1 MNLLQ
6 YFNTPEVRK
15 AFHVNEKL
23 KEVTPFSNFVSNNWQ
38 SPLESSNWI
47 YDLLILNGGYRL
59 LHITS
64 NVDAILSGTGAWKW
78 IKKRKLSV
86 KTPWTPWVSKDQQL
100 IGYRKEYD
108 KNFTYLTIH
117 GNGHNG
123 FLDRFDIAPGIVI
136 NFMHDLPIF

>member
-23 KEVTPFSNFVSNNWQ
+23 KEVTPFSNFVLNNWQ

-86 KTPWTPWVSKDQQL
+86 KTPWTPWISKDQQL
-100 IGYRKEYD
+100 NGYIKEY
-108 KNFTYLTIH
+108 H
-117 GNGHNG
+117 
-123 FLDRFDIAPGIVI
+123 
-136 NFMHDLPIF
+136 